1 MKIIYRYYINEFIKI
16 WLIIAPGLAFIFSLL
31 EIIDKVDDFLPGKI
45 TIFSMFHYTVLIL
58 PRILYYL
65 LPMSLLICGLFTFS
79 QASRNK
85 EIIAFKA
92 VSGRMKTLF
101 YPFITGG
108 ILFSIAGFIIGE
120 IVVPE
125 FSDYL
130 LDFKKNNMK
139 KAGKITMKKD
149 AIWIKSSEGS
159 LSRIDLYI
167 PDQKLIKGLSI
178 FILEDTRLKKR
189 IEADKA
195 FWEKKN
201 DGDGVWRLYN
211 AIEYDIQTGSVKK
224 HNEMYYSGLE
234 SPDLFT
240 TSIKNPEEMGIYDLK
255 LYIKKINSAGFR
267 DQKLVVDFYRKIS
280 YPFTNLFMI
289 ILGISL
295 SVSVK
300 RTGGGL
306 FATGLG
312 IFISFIYW
320 LSHTFMLSMGYA
332 QVLNPVIAACT
343 MPLLFGIISAYLFLR
358 VPE

>member
-1 MKIIYRYYINEFIKI
+1 VKIIYRYYINEFVKI

-31 EIIDKVDDFLPGKI
+31 EIIDKIDDFQPGKI
-45 TIFSMFHYTVLIL
+45 TIFSILHYTALIL

-65 LPMSLLICGLFTFS
+65 LPMSLLICGLFIFS

-85 EIIAFKA
+85 EIIAFKSA
-92 VSGRMKTLF
+92 GGRMKMLF
-101 YPFITGG
+101 YPFITAG
-108 ILFSIAGFIIGE
+108 ILFSIAGFLIGE

-130 LDFKKNNMK
+130 LDFKKNYMK
-139 KAGKITMKKD
+139 KTGKITMKKD

-167 PDQKLIKGLSI
+167 PDQKLVKGLSI
-178 FILEDTRLKKR
+178 FILEDARLKKR

-201 DGDGVWRLYN
+201 NENGIWTLYN
-211 AIEYDIQTGSVKK
+211 AFEYDIQTGSVKK
-224 HNEMYYSGLE
+224 YNELHYSGLE

-240 TSIKNPEEMGIYDLK
+240 TNIKNPEDMGISDLNQ
-255 LYIKKINSAGFR
+255 YIKKINSAGFR
-267 DQKLVVDFYRKIS
+267 DQKLVVDYYSKIS
-280 YPFTNLFMI
+280 YPMTSLFMI
-289 ILGISL
+289 VLGISL
-295 SVSVK
+295 SVSGK

-312 IFISFIYW
+312 IFISFTYW

-332 QVLNPVIAACT
+332 QVLNPVIAAFI
-343 MPLLFGIISAYLFLR
+343 MPCLFGIISLLLFLKI
-358 VPE
+358 PE